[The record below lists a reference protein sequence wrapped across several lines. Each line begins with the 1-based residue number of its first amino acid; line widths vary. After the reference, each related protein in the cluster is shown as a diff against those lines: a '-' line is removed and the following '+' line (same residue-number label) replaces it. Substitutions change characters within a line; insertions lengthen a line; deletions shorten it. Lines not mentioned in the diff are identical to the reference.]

1 METERVWNRNIA
13 LKYIYKSVFSQWVI
27 LRNYIISLFDSFMLI
42 LVVDVIIVEILVYA
56 TVALY
61 FDRVLTERVQNLKV
75 YFKI

>member
-1 METERVWNRNIA
+1 METEGIWNRKLA

-27 LRNYIISLFDSFMLI
+27 LRNYIIPLFDSFMLI
-42 LVVDVIIVEILVYA
+42 FVVDVIIVEILVYA